1 MFDRCRAHP
10 TVDADRLR
18 SQAADAGAAL
28 SVASARAGQT
38 AGALAHQAKDAAAQA
53 KEWAAPRVEQALREG
68 KKAAAPK
75 VELAAEKALPLV
87 DRTHDRLVDDVLPK
101 LVVAV
106 NAAAAAAAI
115 GADKARD
122 LAAARLTELAH
133 VPPPPKKS
141 RTGAKVFWSIA
152 GLAVVGAVL
161 AILRRSR
168 PSTDPWAEDPWED
181 DETQLPIRT
190 DVVRNGLA
198 DAADAVGEV
207 AGEAVAVARDTTEKV
222 KETTEKVAEKVAETT
237 RKVTR
242 RAAPAADVEAA
253 PTDDAGSTPEEEAT
267 KLRARRSPSA
277 TAADKADDAEE
288 PTAG

>member
-38 AGALAHQAKDAAAQA
+38 AGALAHQAKDAAAHA

-133 VPPPPKKS
+133 VPPPKKS

-190 DVVRNGLA
+190 DAVRNGLA

-242 RAAPAADVEAA
+242 RAAPADDAETA
-253 PTDDAGSTPEEEAT
+253 PADDAGSTPEEAAT
-267 KLRARRSPSA
+267 KPRARRSPNA